1 MDLHLG
7 MGGPDGAL
15 LAVAPDRRRGAAVRT
30 FPMGDALSAQ
40 AQQRL
45 QYAVVHCG
53 RRRALHV
60 VQIYGWAEGALAAS
74 DNARL

>member
-7 MGGPDGAL
+7 VGGPGGAL
-15 LAVAPDRRRGAAVRT
+15 LAVASNRRRGAAVRT
-30 FPMGDALSAQ
+30 FPMGGALSARE
-40 AQQRL
+40 QQRL
-45 QYAVVHCG
+45 QYAVIHCG

-60 VQIYGWAEGALAAS
+60 VQIYGWAEGATAAA